1 MLSALHGQ
9 WAGAIMEHQ
18 LRHAGEG
25 AAVLT
30 QHELVLS
37 DPSKLQMQ
45 EALAAPGDRGQR
57 GHPALQT
64 RPHSPTLKPPPH
76 GPQEPDAGIP

>member
-1 MLSALHGQ
+1 MLGTLHGQ

-18 LRHAGEG
+18 LWHTGER

-37 DPSKLQMQ
+37 GARELQVQ
-45 EALAAPGDRGQR
+45 EALAAPGDRGQVRR
-57 GHPALQT
+57 GTQHFRPAHTLQ
-64 RPHSPTLKPPPH
+64 
-76 GPQEPDAGIP
+76 A